1 MSAER
6 IAAPAAPAPAQVPE
20 ARADQR
26 TQLAKLA
33 AEFESLLLANVLR
46 DMRSAGRWS
55 EEDSSDMLG
64 ASAFGQ
70 TFDTELARSLS
81 QSGGFGLSAWLMK
94 AFDRDASLG
103 GATATGSMP
112 PPTAFVPSAATV
124 PSDAVAT
131 DVETALSIA
140 GSLRPTAVTS
150 PFGWRKDPLTGAMSF
165 HRGVDLKA
173 AEGDPVNASGDG
185 RVVSSGPNGGYG
197 ISVVLEHANGVRTR
211 YAHLSEALVT
221 PGEIVRQGQSIGRA
235 GQTGRATGPHV
246 HYEVLTDG
254 QPVDPLR

>member
-6 IAAPAAPAPAQVPE
+6 IAAPAAPAPAEVTE
-20 ARADQR
+20 ARGDQR
-26 TQLAKLA
+26 TQLARLA

-94 AFDRDASLG
+94 AFDRDASLNG
-103 GATATGSMP
+103 ANTTGSAPGAPALGTAGATGPSA
-112 PPTAFVPSAATV
+112 PTA
-124 PSDAVAT
+124 T
-131 DVETALSIA
+131 DTEMALSIA
-140 GSLRPTAVTS
+140 GSLRSTAVTS

-221 PGEIVRQGQSIGRA
+221 AGEVVRQGQSIGRA